1 MAAVSLLSLAAA
13 GDWAVI
19 TGAST
24 GIGRQLALE
33 AAREGYNVVLTARR
47 APLLQ
52 KLAAE
57 IEAEHAVA
65 TRVCAGCL
73 TDAKFVER
81 LRDAAPGS
89 VSLLVANAGC
99 GMEGDAV
106 AAHRRVK
113 CVCHCDV
120 RVCRASPGHPQSICL
135 VGVLSY
141 AYLVIGKPPIKHG
154 EYFCTVA
161 NRRRAGVYRIGNGHC
176 PQTYSRRVSYER
188 GSCPA

>member
-89 VSLLVANAGC
+89 VSLLVAVTV
-99 GMEGDAV
+99 AV
-106 AAHRRVK
+106 TSLRVRRWLLSLPCRRRV
-113 CVCHCDV
+113 
-120 RVCRASPGHPQSICL
+120 L
-135 VGVLSY
+135 L
-141 AYLVIGKPPIKHG
+141 
-154 EYFCTVA
+154 
-161 NRRRAGVYRIGNGHC
+161 
-176 PQTYSRRVSYER
+176 
-188 GSCPA
+188 